1 MTDKNNLPEQTNLAF
16 DFIQKL
22 YLEVS
27 YLVKEIEGI
36 LGEEGFV
43 IGRPKG
49 YQISSRSSSGLEPV
63 NVNLW
68 LLKKFGIFFA
78 PKDEIGFER
87 GQTKLSIEIGAKVL
101 YLRVI
106 LNDKA
111 ISEPTIYS
119 GVLYDIQKQP
129 KATWP
134 KKFEQAMQHIEYHDE
149 KIFKNN
155 SEQVEY
161 EDAYIRFK
169 GKFIIN
175 SLFDIND
182 SEAIINRIIEPSLK
196 LYRKY
201 SNPDAA

>member
-1 MTDKNNLPEQTNLAF
+1 MVDRNEITEQCSLAF

-63 NVNLW
+63 GVNLW
-68 LLKKFGIFFA
+68 LLKKFGVFFA

-87 GQTKLSIEIGAKVL
+87 GQTKLSIEKGAKVL

-106 LNDKA
+106 LNDKT

-134 KKFEQAMQHIEYHDE
+134 KKFEQAMQLIEYNDE
-149 KIFKNN
+149 KIFKND
-155 SEQVEY
+155 SEQVDY

-169 GKFIIN
+169 GKLIIN
-175 SLFDIND
+175 SLFEIND
-182 SEAIINRIIEPSLK
+182 SETIRDLIVKPSLD
-196 LYRKY
+196 LYTKY
-201 SNPDAA
+201 